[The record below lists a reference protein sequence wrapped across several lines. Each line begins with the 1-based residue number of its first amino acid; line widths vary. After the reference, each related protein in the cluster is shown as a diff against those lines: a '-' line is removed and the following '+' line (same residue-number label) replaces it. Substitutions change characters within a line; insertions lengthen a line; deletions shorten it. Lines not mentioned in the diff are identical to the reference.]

1 MRTSSLI
8 TAVIFASLT
17 LYASAAAACQWND
30 ASAQSNDP
38 TVVAA
43 AGTPDQPAT
52 TPQTPPAS
60 AN

>member
-17 LYASAAAACQWND
+17 LYASTAAACHERCVD
-30 ASAQSNDP
+30 ASNDP

-43 AGTPDQPAT
+43 VRTPDQPAT
-52 TPQTPPAS
+52 TPQKPPAS
-60 AN
+60 AD